1 MTSRSCTYLRSV
13 STSSLMMLAR
23 APPGSTAVVARE
35 GSDVRESV
43 DASAD
48 ASVGDD
54 GADSK
59 KRSSGSCW
67 TRFMTLLTTCRTKT
81 CRTERYEKSAGTHLD
96 EAVGRI
102 TVPKI
107 PDSEAL
113 TVGYLLDVH
122 GKKSDSVLLCTLV
135 GGVKRLDVGVYGN
148 LGRGGGEDIEE
159 VAQRDA

>member
-1 MTSRSCTYLRSV
+1 
-13 STSSLMMLAR
+13 MMLAR

-113 TVGYLLDVH
+113 TTGALLYIH
-122 GKKSDSVLLCTLV
+122 GEQGNGMLLCAFV
-135 GGVKRLDVGVYGN
+135 GGVEGLDVRVYRDGC
-148 LGRGGGEDIEE
+148 GSRGKEIEE
-159 VAQRDA
+159 ETQWHAEGEYVP

>member
-1 MTSRSCTYLRSV
+1 
-13 STSSLMMLAR
+13 
-23 APPGSTAVVARE
+23 
-35 GSDVRESV
+35 
-43 DASAD
+43 
-48 ASVGDD
+48 
-54 GADSK
+54 
-59 KRSSGSCW
+59 
-67 TRFMTLLTTCRTKT
+67 MTLLTTCRTKT